1 MIEANKEHKQRKKLE
16 DESQLQDCLSKQSSL
31 GKKVITRASETG
43 AWLSATP
50 NTLAG
55 TELGKD
61 EWRDSACCRYNM
73 RPESIPKYC
82 DGCGKEASIDH
93 ILNCRV
99 GGLIIC
105 RHNELKDE
113 LIDIGIKAFG
123 LNSIR
128 DEPLTNPNS
137 DGNNQEAQTNNHNN
151 NNRADIMMRGL
162 WERGT
167 DGLIDV
173 QIVNTD
179 STAHRNRTSEAVKT
193 AERSKKKK
201 HLAHCQQQRRYFTPS
216 VVSTDGLLGDEA
228 NAMVKR
234 LATVLSQQWEKAYS
248 RICGQFRSRIGIA
261 IVRATQRCLRGSRI
275 PRESMSTPH
284 KHLTWDDA
292 PSLHLSKW

>member
-1 MIEANKEHKQRKKLE
+1 MIKAKKEHKQKKLLQHE
-16 DESQLQDCLSKQSSL
+16 AQLQECLNNQPEPNKR
-31 GKKVITRASETG
+31 IIDRASKTG
-43 AWLSATP
+43 AWLSVTP

-55 TELGKD
+55 TELRKD

-82 DGCGKEASIDH
+82 DGCGKEATIDH
-93 ILNCRV
+93 ILNCRI

-105 RHNELKDE
+105 RHNEVKDE

-128 DEPLTNPNS
+128 DEPLTNPIS
-137 DGNNQEAQTNNHNN
+137 DGNNSNNQNTNTNNNNN

-167 DGLIDV
+167 DGLIDI

-179 STAHRNRTSEAVKT
+179 SRSHRNRSPEAVLKT
-193 AERSKKKK
+193 AERNNKKK
-201 HLAHCQQQRRYFTPS
+201 HLNHCQQQRRHFTPF
-216 VVSTDGLLGDEA
+216 VVSTDGMLGDEA

-234 LATVLSQQWEKAYS
+234 LALVLSQK
-248 RICGQFRSRIGIA
+248 
-261 IVRATQRCLRGSRI
+261 
-275 PRESMSTPH
+275 
-284 KHLTWDDA
+284 
-292 PSLHLSKW
+292 